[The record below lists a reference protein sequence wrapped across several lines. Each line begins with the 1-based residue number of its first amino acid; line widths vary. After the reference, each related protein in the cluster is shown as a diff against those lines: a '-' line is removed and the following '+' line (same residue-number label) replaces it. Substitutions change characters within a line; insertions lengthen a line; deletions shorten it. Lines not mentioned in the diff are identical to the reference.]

1 MKFDT
6 FSFFIGFVVAVILGL
21 IYNTLFP
28 RKSFYD
34 SIIFTDAMSMEEA
47 KKLLDTETE
56 KLQIQYQ
63 ELEKNGAVSE
73 EAKKKYQD
81 DLVKISTD
89 FAQFMNKKSITSEE
103 ATPPPPP
110 VPPPSPPATTSTYVS
125 GFY

>member
-1 MKFDT
+1 
-6 FSFFIGFVVAVILGL
+6 
-21 IYNTLFP
+21 
-28 RKSFYD
+28 
-34 SIIFTDAMSMEEA
+34 MEEA